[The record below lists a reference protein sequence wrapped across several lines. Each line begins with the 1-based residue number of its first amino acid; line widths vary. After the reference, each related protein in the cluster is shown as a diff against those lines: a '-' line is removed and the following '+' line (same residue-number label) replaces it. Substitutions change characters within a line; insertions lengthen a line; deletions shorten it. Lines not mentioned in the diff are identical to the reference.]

1 VEPERELIRRIWP
14 YSIPAAALAFAVGA
28 LVEDAA
34 AGWSAVV
41 AIAVVLA
48 NFVAYG
54 WSMAWAATISPVIV
68 YAVGLG
74 GYIVRLG
81 IVVVLIALLRELE
94 WFSVVAF
101 VAALVPATIALL
113 VVEMKLLSGR
123 MQSEMWA
130 FGSGTDRRPVA
141 R

>member
-14 YSIPAAALAFAVGA
+14 FAIPVALLAFVVGA
-28 LVEDAA
+28 LIDGSA

-41 AIAVVLA
+41 GIAVVFI

-54 WSMAWAATISPVIV
+54 LSMAWAATISPVIV

-81 IVVVLIALLRELE
+81 LVVVLIVLLRELA

-101 VAALVPATIALL
+101 VAALIPTTIALL
-113 VVEMKLLSGR
+113 VVEMKLLAGR
-123 MQSEMWA
+123 MQSEMWT
-130 FGSGTDRRPVA
+130 FTPDRRPVA

>member
-1 VEPERELIRRIWP
+1 MEPERELIRRISP
-14 YSIPAAALAFAVGA
+14 FAIPVAVLAFVLGA
-28 LVEDAA
+28 LIDGTA

-74 GYIVRLG
+74 GYILRLG
-81 IVVVLIALLRELE
+81 LVVVIIALLRELE

-101 VAALVPATIALL
+101 VAALVPSTIALL

-123 MQSEMWA
+123 MQSEMWS
-130 FGSGTDRRPVA
+130 FTPDRRPVS

>member
-14 YSIPAAALAFAVGA
+14 FAIPAAILAFGLGA
-28 LVEDAA
+28 LLDGPA
-34 AGWSAVV
+34 AGWSATIAV
-41 AIAVVLA
+41 AVVLA

-54 WSMAWAATISPVIV
+54 RTMAWAATISPVIV

-74 GYIVRLG
+74 GYLVRLG
-81 IVVVLIALLRELE
+81 LVVVLLALLRELE

-101 VAALVPATIALL
+101 VAALVPATVALL

-123 MQSEMWA
+123 MQSEMWTFA
-130 FGSGTDRRPVA
+130 PDRRGA
-141 R
+141 GR

>member
-1 VEPERELIRRIWP
+1 MEPERELIRRISP
-14 YSIPAAALAFAVGA
+14 FAPPVAVAAFALGVLIDGTG
-28 LVEDAA
+28 
-34 AGWSAVV
+34 AGWSA
-41 AIAVVLA
+41 AIAIAFVLA

-54 WSMAWAATISPVIV
+54 WSMAWAATISPTIV
-68 YAVGLG
+68 FAVGLG

-81 IVVVLIALLRELE
+81 IIVAIMALLRQLE

-101 VAALVPATIALL
+101 VAALVPSTIVLL

-123 MQSEMWA
+123 MQAEMWTFA
-130 FGSGTDRRPVA
+130 PDRRPVS